1 MKYFILIVVLTIL
14 TGCGI
19 TEPVLDQ
26 ADDLDFTLEKVNKVV
41 VCHKTS
47 AGRYNKIEIS
57 ESALEAHLSHGD
69 GQPGDAVPDN
79 EGFIFTEDCDC
90 IPVCPGTVE
99 YSGQIYNT
107 VEIGDQCWLKENL
120 NVGVMVDGSLDQ
132 TDNGTVEKYCDD
144 NSNANCTTYG
154 GLYQWNET
162 MQYSTIEGSQ
172 GICPVGWHIP
182 TLAEYNTLITS
193 VGGDGNALKEVGQGT
208 GAGAGTNTSGF
219 SALLAGV
226 CLPGSN
232 PFGSLGIDGIFW
244 SSTEYGTIT
253 AYILP
258 LSNIDNVIEVHEFV
272 KRDGVSVRCIK
283 D

>member
-1 MKYFILIVVLTIL
+1 MKYFILIIELAIL
-14 TGCGI
+14 AGCGI
-19 TEPVLDQ
+19 TESIVDQ
-26 ADDLDFTLEKVNKVV
+26 EDEHYSSLEKGNKVV
-41 VCHKTS
+41 VCHKNS
-47 AGRYNKIEIS
+47 AGNYNKIEIS
-57 ESALEAHLSHGD
+57 ERALEAHLNHGD

-79 EGFIFTEDCDC
+79 EGFIFTENCDC
-90 IPVCPGTVE
+90 VPDCPGTVE
-99 YSGQIYNT
+99 YNGQIYNT

-132 TDNGTVEKYCDD
+132 TDNSAIEKYCYDD
-144 NSNANCTTYG
+144 DPANCTTYG
-154 GLYQWNET
+154 GLYQWNEA

-182 TLAEYNTLITS
+182 TIAEYYTLITY

-226 CLPGSN
+226 RLVN
-232 PFGSLGIDGIFW
+232 RFVGIGTDGIYW
-244 SSTEYGTIT
+244 SSTEDLGTIS
-253 AYILP
+253 AYP
-258 LSNIDNVIEVHEFV
+258 LFLVNSSSTIVVHEFV
-272 KRDGVSVRCIK
+272 KKDGVCVRCVK